1 MLFLK
6 NRNILITFRILFS
19 NCRKCF
25 FPLRGNN
32 NKLKNLGKTYKL
44 KLDVIGDNNK
54 IIIGSSIVMNSTIY
68 IRGNNNTLT
77 IENQCHINNTIFR
90 IEDDNGVLNI
100 GNKTSI
106 EGANFIIAE
115 NNKKIIVGEDC
126 MFSSGIQIEA
136 SDSHTIFDVDN
147 NERINFGKD
156 IIIGNHVWLG
166 RFVTVLKG
174 VMISDNCI
182 IGTKSL
188 VTKNTDPNGLY
199 VGIPAR
205 KIKDNVNW
213 NRSRN

>member
-1 MLFLK
+1 
-6 NRNILITFRILFS
+6 
-19 NCRKCF
+19 
-25 FPLRGNN
+25 
-32 NKLKNLGKTYKL
+32 
-44 KLDVIGDNNK
+44 
-54 IIIGSSIVMNSTIY
+54 MNTTIY
-68 IRGNNNTLT
+68 IRGNNNSL
-77 IENQCHINNTIFR
+77 IIGNQCHINNTIFR

-136 SDSHTIFDVDN
+136 SDSHSIYDMNN

-166 RFVTVLKG
+166 RFVTILKG
-174 VMISDNCI
+174 VHINDNCI

-188 VTKNTDPNGLY
+188 VTKSTDKNGIY
-199 VGIPAR
+199 VGIPAK

>member
-32 NKLKNLGKTYKL
+32 N
-44 KLDVIGDNNK
+44 
-54 IIIGSSIVMNSTIY
+54 
-68 IRGNNNTLT
+68 TLT
-77 IENQCHINNTIFR
+77 IENLCHINNTIFR

-188 VTKNTDPNGLY
+188 VTKILIQMDY
-199 VGIPAR
+199 M
-205 KIKDNVNW
+205 
-213 NRSRN
+213 